1 MSVRRIR
8 YITSSTVA
16 RNILS
21 RTAQKS
27 FTSFSAPPILRLK
40 VTATKP
46 TAQSALTLTALII
59 HSRSRRMFCRVVPSN
74 VSSSSSMSMKSHSSG
89 TRVGS
94 STFANGGVCLRRA
107 FFYYPRTMT
116 TTTTNFGR
124 QQSFL
129 LTERQQRKAGTNRVR
144 RSFQLAAVSKQSA
157 SGGSRNTRSNAT
169 NGARG
174 NASAASPG
182 PGAASKPK
190 PSSASTASSSAL
202 SLIHISEPTRPY

>member
-8 YITSSTVA
+8 SITSSTVA

-46 TAQSALTLTALII
+46 TAPSALTLTALTI
-59 HSRSRRMFCRVVPSN
+59 HSSSSRRMFCRVVPSN
-74 VSSSSSMSMKSHSSG
+74 VSSSSSMSMQSHSSG

-144 RSFQLAAVSKQSA
+144 RSFQFAPVSKQSA

-190 PSSASTASSSAL
+190 PSTPSST
-202 SLIHISEPTRPY
+202 